1 MMTTKNSLPLV
12 ALLLCSCSFV
22 QHQQQQ
28 LQTGY
33 EFCSE
38 EAKHISKS
46 MEDFKADVMKSV
58 AARLHITTGNEKEED
73 SVILLSDEEL
83 SVLKKIVKT
92 LQDAP
97 PVTRSSWRIGS
108 NVASIARAG
117 YSAFKSIR
125 FLDNEGRELASLALN
140 HGSDEAHPDEAKHDA
155 HSRSL
160 TAEKQKEI
168 DALPTVSCYNK

>member
-1 MMTTKNSLPLV
+1 MMTTKNILPLV

-22 QHQQQQ
+22 QHPQQQ

-38 EAKHISKS
+38 EAK
-46 MEDFKADVMKSV
+46 
-58 AARLHITTGNEKEED
+58 HITTGNEKEED

-83 SVLKKIVKT
+83 STLKKIVRT

-117 YSAFKSIR
+117 HSAFKSIR

-140 HGSDEAHPDEAKHDA
+140 HDSDEDHPDEAKHDA

-160 TAEKQKEI
+160 TTEKQKEI